1 MRAKSNNCSL
11 SSKLATKFAYPHI
24 PTSPR
29 PHVSIPA
36 WLLKGKPRTL
46 GPKLKKQHCLGKSE
60 CCAASLH
67 IVASREKNVIW
78 TITVNHRNPNGK
90 RKYLQINAGKRQ
102 LRQLRR
108 SKTEINAFWN
118 SAFILIHMR
127 VSKAK
132 PRYFL
137 PEHSKLVSGKHI
149 GCMTSSAQKWSGS
162 PYETAGHPCLSELCS
177 FFYTEDIMAS
187 HCTNDV

>member
-1 MRAKSNNCSL
+1 M
-11 SSKLATKFAYPHI
+11 
-24 PTSPR
+24 
-29 PHVSIPA
+29 
-36 WLLKGKPRTL
+36 
-46 GPKLKKQHCLGKSE
+46 
-60 CCAASLH
+60 
-67 IVASREKNVIW
+67 ASRDKNVIW

-108 SKTEINAFWN
+108 SKTLKVLQLHQSEIHD

-127 VSKAK
+127 PVSKAK

-149 GCMTSSAQKWSGS
+149 GCMTSSAQWKWSF
-162 PYETAGHPCLSELCS
+162 PRITETARHPCLSES
-177 FFYTEDIMAS
+177 NNFFTLKIIWQATVPMMSSLVKDTLGNEMYTMYAVNAVCKIQIY
-187 HCTNDV
+187 NII